1 MEPGDRQRHAGGI
14 VVCAASVSMVWP
26 GMDEALFPAPGV
38 YTLKL
43 RLGET
48 ESAPAVV
55 RVDP

>member
-1 MEPGDRQRHAGGI
+1 M
-14 VVCAASVSMVWP
+14 VCAASVSMVWP